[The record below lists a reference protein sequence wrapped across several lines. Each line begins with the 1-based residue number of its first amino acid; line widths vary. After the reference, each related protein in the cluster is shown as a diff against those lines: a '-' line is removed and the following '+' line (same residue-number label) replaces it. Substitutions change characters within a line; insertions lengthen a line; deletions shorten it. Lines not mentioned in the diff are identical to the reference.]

1 MLPRAALEKGAGLGR
16 GVGDGARRGGLDTHR
31 SGRQAHPRAN
41 IPLRCAV
48 GSRGRE
54 ATFTSLEGSGD
65 FFWPALLSLPVA
77 FPVDGVL
84 LRWIATGANRPD
96 SLSRLRRPKLR
107 AQATVD
113 WISSRE
119 AFLAGSC

>member
-1 MLPRAALEKGAGLGR
+1 MASAMARAVAASTRIGPAGRRTREPTFRSDAPL
-16 GVGDGARRGGLDTHR
+16 AR
-31 SGRQAHPRAN
+31 
-41 IPLRCAV
+41 AV
-48 GSRGRE
+48 GR
-54 ATFTSLEGSGD
+54 AIFTSLEGSGD

-113 WISSRE
+113 WVSSRE